1 MRGILKYCVRGMLG
15 EQQRETVTLF
25 MDAIA
30 ALCAPSQD
38 VTKVDKLQEQVDVAL
53 VRMERDFPLSLQ
65 INAEGWFCN
74 CE

>member
-15 EQQRETVTLF
+15 EQQRETLF

-38 VTKVDKLQEQVDVAL
+38 VTKVDKLQEQVDIAL
-53 VRMERDFPLSLQ
+53 V
-65 INAEGWFCN
+65 
-74 CE
+74 